1 MKHSLI
7 GNKSECSLDVLIDIL
22 PIACILF
29 SEPFSGSAAR
39 LLFPLQR
46 LHRNGDF
53 RSTALGARAGGIPD
67 GQDMELPEGAQKPG
81 RSNQKAPTTLLEI
94 LRDEQASKRTG
105 GICHKIQIDLIYH
118 SNHIGGKRL
127 THDQTRDIFETKAP
141 GINDESVNVGDIIET
156 TNHFRRIDMMID
168 RAPAR

>member
-1 MKHSLI
+1 MEI
-7 GNKSECSLDVLIDIL
+7 FG
-22 PIACILF
+22 A
-29 SEPFSGSAAR
+29 
-39 LLFPLQR
+39 QR
-46 LHRNGDF
+46 LGRV
-53 RSTALGARAGGIPD
+53 
-67 GQDMELPEGAQKPG
+67 PEAFLTGKTW
-81 RSNQKAPTTLLEI
+81 NFQKALKNPVEAI
-94 LRDEQASKRTG
+94 RKRQLRSWRFCGMNKPASAPG